1 MRQSAGQEESGEKGS
16 GVGGWK
22 RENIT
27 YSGALTK
34 QPHSPVAWSQSDKC
48 SHGLSDS
55 ASCSSTPGK
64 ANVMAAHKL
73 KPSPQA
79 IFIHKDTHRHTNAQD
94 FICPPL
100 KAFSFHSFKV
110 KVSSSIMQRSNKQTG
125 RKKFRYMSAIS
136 YLFKGKVTTKF

>member
-16 GVGGWK
+16 VKEAGGGQRG

-27 YSGALTK
+27 YSGALTN

-48 SHGLSDS
+48 SHSLSDS

-73 KPSPQA
+73 KSSPQA

-100 KAFSFHSFKV
+100 KTF
-110 KVSSSIMQRSNKQTG
+110 
-125 RKKFRYMSAIS
+125 
-136 YLFKGKVTTKF
+136 